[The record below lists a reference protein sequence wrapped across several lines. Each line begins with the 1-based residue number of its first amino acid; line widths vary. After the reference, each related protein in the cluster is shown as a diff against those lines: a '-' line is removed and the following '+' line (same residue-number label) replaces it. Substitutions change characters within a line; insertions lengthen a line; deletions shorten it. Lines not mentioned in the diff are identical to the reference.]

1 MTSQS
6 FWDWLIRDTCGGP
19 IINEKFQRA
28 WSSYPM
34 TLIAGYGQQLVKDKQ
49 WEELTMA
56 EQVNREGGV
65 EGVEVV

>member
-1 MTSQS
+1 
-6 FWDWLIRDTCGGP
+6 
-19 IINEKFQRA
+19 
-28 WSSYPM
+28 M